1 MYEHHS
7 DCLSRYG
14 GCCDCGF
21 GELNRIEK
29 YLDGDLIAPAPRGL
43 VPRIAAAIEGRDS
56 TIKEIE
62 TERVALRGR
71 VRELEEMVS
80 PLHSID
86 LVDYIGPVKP
96 CPFCGSVALERD
108 GFEGVH
114 TCTPT
119 DAWRKLENERD
130 QYLNALSDLQIHGTP
145 VVEDWVSVPVC
156 EWEQVF
162 KRIGLSA

>member
-62 TERVALRGR
+62 AERVALRDR
-71 VRELEEMVS
+71 VRELEE
-80 PLHSID
+80 
-86 LVDYIGPVKP
+86 
-96 CPFCGSVALERD
+96 
-108 GFEGVH
+108 
-114 TCTPT
+114 
-119 DAWRKLENERD
+119 
-130 QYLNALSDLQIHGTP
+130 HGTELEELIDRLIETGP
-145 VVEDWVSVPVC
+145 EARAVIHAFAVDHIKPNP
-156 EWEQVF
+156 
-162 KRIGLSA
+162 